1 MSDAL
6 SVEAI
11 GVLEGAFAAL
21 LPIGVPAGLSRQIR
35 VMPTRIRPLG
45 LGGYVGRH
53 LEPDAT
59 LFGRRVAAR
68 VELAVTG
75 GNDSVASTYTASL
88 SGAILAQ
95 SRGELAQRGIHR
107 LARVDADGPRALVF
121 DIDFEFV
128 RLPDAGEGV
137 ITDLVLN
144 ITPDG

>member
-11 GVLEGAFAAL
+11 GVLEGAFTAL

-35 VMPTRIRPLG
+35 VLPLRVRPLG

-53 LEPDAT
+53 IEPDAS
-59 LFGRRVAAR
+59 LFGRRIDAR

-75 GNDSVASTYTASL
+75 GNDGAAGGYTATL

-95 SRGELAQRGIHR
+95 TRGDLAQRGIHR
-107 LARVDADGPRALVF
+107 LTRVSTEGPRALAY

-137 ITDLVLN
+137 ITDLILN
-144 ITPDG
+144 TTPDG